1 MHNGNDKELTMSK
14 MVMTKAGGTDNGKS
28 GPTGSARAYP
38 KGKGVG
44 SPSFNPQKIAATTW
58 AVDGV

>member
-1 MHNGNDKELTMSK
+1 MGTDKELTMSK
-14 MVMTKAGGTDNGKS
+14 MEMTKAGGANSGNT

-38 KGKGVG
+38 KGKGAG

-58 AVDGV
+58 AVGGV